1 MERNYDEETGI
12 ALLDELNL
20 VRNVTNSSPRKY
32 DAFKKLFEQK
42 TGAKIAVCYLSDIS
56 KMWTPRVGQ
65 ALLGFPDGLIVLS
78 SDSFQQENRA
88 GDTYIDKLEAVLAW
102 APRIELAVACTGF
115 EGDWSIECIIGP
127 QDSLVC
133 DFLTR
138 AFADAASRRL
148 ALAPIS
154 RLPDPR

>member
-1 MERNYDEETGI
+1 MERSHDEEIGA

-32 DAFKKLFEQK
+32 DAFKALFEQK

-65 ALLGFPDGLIVLS
+65 ALLGFPDGLVVLS
-78 SDSFQQENRA
+78 SDSFGQEDRT
-88 GDTYIDKLEAVLAW
+88 GGTYIDKLEAVLDW

-127 QDSLVC
+127 RDSLVC

-138 AFADAASRRL
+138 AFSDAASRRL
-148 ALAPIS
+148 TLEPVS